1 MIVPVTTALYRL
13 TPVEYLAGRSFFFK
27 QGEQLAPDALRGQLV
42 TAGYAHVTQV
52 VAPGE
57 YCVRGGL
64 IDLFPMGSALP
75 YRIELD
81 DDVVES
87 IRSFDVDTQRSIY
100 KVNEVRLLPAREFPL
115 DEEAQ
120 TRFRRVFRE
129 KFEGDPSRSRIYK
142 DVSKGVP
149 ASGIEY
155 YLPLF
160 FDKTALITD
169 YLPPDTVICAAG
181 RPPGGGRAILER
193 HPRPLRHAAR
203 RPRPPGAAAARTVPD
218 RRRVLR
224 RHQALRPRRTRSTDG
239 RITNHESRTHRIITG
254 HGGAAAAG
262 RRTPRRRPAAPAAVI
277 HRRRSRAACW
287 CWRKARAG
295 ARPCSSTSA

>member
-1 MIVPVTTALYRL
+1 M
-13 TPVEYLAGRSFFFK
+13 
-27 QGEQLAPDALRGQLV
+27 
-42 TAGYAHVTQV
+42 TQV

-81 DDVVES
+81 DDVIES

-115 DEEAQ
+115 DEDGQ
-120 TRFRRVFRE
+120 TRFRRNFRE

-149 ASGIEY
+149 AAGIEY

-160 FDKTALITD
+160 FEKTALVTD
-169 YLPPDTVICAAG
+169 YLPPDTVLCVQPRPAAG
-181 RPPGGGRAILER
+181 DRAVLER
-193 HPRPLRHAAR
+193 HPRALRRAAR
-203 RPRPPGAAAARTVPD
+203 RPRPSRPAAARAVPD
-218 RRRVLR
+218 HRRVLR
-224 RHQALRPRRTRSTDG
+224 RDQAVRPRR
-239 RITNHESRTHRIITG
+239 
-254 HGGAAAAG
+254 A
-262 RRTPRRRPAAPAAVI
+262 
-277 HRRRSRAACW
+277 
-287 CWRKARAG
+287 
-295 ARPCSSTSA
+295 